1 MATKIRLPNGR
12 FIKVDTDDMNVA
24 QKTAAQYYNSGETG
38 FIDSTTKTMASDS
51 DKNNFDY
58 ESGVNAPWLRAKL
71 GAAETQG
78 EKERVLEEAV
88 GGQGFTRN
96 SKGDLALTP
105 RGLKRLG
112 IKPSS
117 NKYVVIDES
126 GFSFNDFADFSGI
139 LGPIVGSIAG
149 SIFTRGKLKPKF
161 PGLKDIS
168 VGQLGTI
175 SAGTGVGAAGG
186 KGIEE
191 GIEYVAGLQENTPG
205 ELAELLATEAAIGA
219 GGEALFGLGG
229 KLLKYT
235 FGQKAL
241 SKGKLGA
248 DDLKMAA
255 AMSNRGVVDSKTGK
269 RYKGAV
275 AIAAM
280 DSPITGLLQ
289 GITETV
295 SKYQGRK
302 IGVRNVLATDAKNLF
317 RSTNDLASEFDK
329 EIEDLIKSGFGDST
343 ADVAAGKNL
352 AKSISRA
359 FDQSQ
364 KKLNTANS
372 NVRTLMDDVL
382 ADFDA
387 FAEPAT
393 KQAGE
398 EIRSLTAEGY
408 GAWYDAQSKI
418 YQSTGKFFE
427 LPRNLSPGLEG
438 SAVAAKAGLGRQ
450 AEFIDASNIKDYVD
464 IMVSNSLDASGKIDP
479 VKAGPQLQ
487 AYQDLLSRTNKNLS
501 LKELLDLR
509 SELAAANRI
518 TDVGKP
524 GFASLNDA
532 QRSDMLIIINETL
545 TKLEN
550 GDDIAF
556 NQLQQFFKNNL
567 EESIEEINLADNQI
581 KNLEK
586 NINSES
592 KENLYDILRSS
603 SYKIK
608 AAAERSGKSAEDAL
622 AEAKELKDRLVFSQD
637 ALINKALIQVDGD
650 IFKAEEMLGR
660 ITDKISEIIDETT
673 NAAGNPR
680 FGSRS
685 RAEYDR
691 LLENLNIERRA
702 ALDTIDLHKE
712 TLRKIES
719 DPKFK
724 SLEQISKEEIE
735 ELFKTQRYHQ
745 KVIEDINSNRKINP
759 KKLQAQMQSIR
770 IANSFY
776 SKGIE
781 AFDQGLYQNLL
792 NDAVAGGLD
801 LDKILTQVV
810 KVKNNGEQVKRFFDT
825 LNVDTAALRK
835 QRFEGSGRVDR
846 SKAPKRSALEFSD
859 TRDPITGKTEREIL
873 AEADIKVD
881 SPVFQ
886 NTEQV
891 KGVLQKEF
899 LRDIVTSV
907 QKGSDIVNYK
917 QIANTIEGYGT
928 TVDTLFGSTGKRELI
943 KSLREADQF
952 VNVGTVDDLDA
963 LLAKTS
969 NVDNVIEDLTA
980 KTNAQSE
987 LDEIAKIEIFK
998 KIQNGTIDSENIV
1011 NTLFKSGNS
1020 EDIAAVKQLLGP
1032 DSPEFK
1038 EFQISAMRK
1047 ILNDYVNPGD
1057 DVIEKL
1063 FQDEGFYKAII
1074 SSDGYG
1080 QAVLRETFGDAQY
1093 DLLKKAATRSK
1104 FLVGGERSAQGGGLF
1119 TQGLMFKIIFQPLQA
1134 LPMFGTLRAL
1144 SYLLGSKRFT
1154 QWLAGEIPNKV
1165 FLKNDL
1171 PTLYDAVGLGQPIRR
1186 AIGTQAITE
1195 PIREGS
1201 KYGQRQFQNER
1212 VDPKS
1217 PIALELPEVE
1227 PANLSSQ
1234 NQTTPR
1240 SLNLLGG
1247 NMANMDIAQRI
1258 DRDIQSL
1265 A

>member
-1 MATKIRLPNGR
+1 MAIKVRLPNGR
-12 FIKVDTDDMNVA
+12 YIKVDTDDPA
-24 QKTAAQYYNSGETG
+24 YAKQRGIEYYQAGETG
-38 FIDSTTKTMASDS
+38 FVDDSTRNMATES

-78 EKERVLEEAV
+78 EKERVLEESV

-168 VGQLGTI
+168 VGQIGTI
-175 SAGTGVGAAGG
+175 SAGTGIGAAGG

-248 DDLKMAA
+248 EDLKMAA
-255 AMSNRGVVDSKTGK
+255 ATSKRGVVDSKTGK

-275 AIAAM
+275 AISAL
-280 DSPITGLLQ
+280 DSPISGLLQ

-317 RSTNDLASEFDK
+317 RSTNDLTAEFDK
-329 EIEDLIKSGFGDST
+329 EIDDLIKTGFGDSI
-343 ADVAAGKNL
+343 ADVTAGKNL
-352 AKSISRA
+352 SKSISRA
-359 FDQSQ
+359 FAESE

-545 TKLEN
+545 TSLEN

-581 KNLEK
+581 IRLEDL
-586 NINSES
+586 IDPS
-592 KENLYDILRSS
+592 KEQQSVYDILLNSKKLNPS
-603 SYKIK
+603 D
-608 AAAERSGKSAEDAL
+608 EVL
-622 AEAKELKDRLVFSQD
+622 ELRQNILENQEPLV
-637 ALINKALIQVDGD
+637 KV
-650 IFKAEEMLGR
+650 K
-660 ITDKISEIIDETT
+660 ITDIEGKIYSSERRLENTVNKRSEIVDEMT
-673 NAAGNPR
+673 NPAGNPR
-680 FGSRS
+680 FGSKS
-685 RAEYDR
+685 PKEYDE
-691 LLENLNIERRA
+691 LLETLNIERRA
-702 ALDTIDLHKE
+702 ILDEIDLHKE
-712 TLRKIES
+712 TLKKIES

-724 SLEQISKEEIE
+724 SLEQISKEEIQ
-735 ELFKTQRYHQ
+735 ELIKTQRYHQ

-928 TVDTLFGSTGKRELI
+928 TADTLFGSTGKRELI

-952 VNVGTVDDLDA
+952 VNVGTVDELDA
-963 LLAKTS
+963 LLARTS

-1032 DSPEFK
+1032 ESVEFK
-1038 EFQISAMRK
+1038 EFQTAAMRK

-1144 SYLLGSKRFT
+1144 SYFLGSKRFT
-1154 QWLAGEIPNKV
+1154 QWLAGEIPDKV
-1165 FLKNDL
+1165 FLKTDL
-1171 PTLYDAVGLGQPIRR
+1171 PTLYDAVGLGQPVRR

-1195 PIREGS
+1195 PIRSGTE
-1201 KYGQRQFQNER
+1201 YGQRQFQNEG

>member
-1 MATKIRLPNGR
+1 MAIKVRLPNGR
-12 FIKVDTDDMNVA
+12 YIKVNTNDPA
-24 QKTAAQYYNSGETG
+24 YAKQRGIEYYQAGETG
-38 FIDSTTKTMASDS
+38 FVDDSTRNMATDS

-58 ESGVNAPWLRAKL
+58 DSGVNAPWLRAKL

-112 IKPSS
+112 IKPTS

-168 VGQLGTI
+168 VGQLGKI

-241 SKGKLGA
+241 SKGTLGA
-248 DDLKMAA
+248 EDLKMAA

-398 EIRSLTAEGY
+398 EIRILTAQGY
-408 GAWYDAQSKI
+408 NAWYDAQSKI
-418 YQSTGKFFE
+418 YESTGKFFE
-427 LPRNLSPGLEG
+427 IPENYSEKALSFEAFSRPGMG
-438 SAVAAKAGLGRQ
+438 VQAK
-450 AEFIDASNIKDYVD
+450 FIDAEPLKTYVD
-464 IMVSNSLDASGKIDP
+464 KISADALDDSGKLSLE
-479 VKAGPQLQ
+479 KAGAQFSDLQ
-487 AYQDLLSRTNKNLS
+487 KLLSKTSKNLS
-501 LKELLDLR
+501 LKELLELR
-509 SELAAANRI
+509 NGLASANRI
-518 TDVGKP
+518 TEASKE
-524 GFASLNDA
+524 FASISSSD
-532 QRSDMLIIINETL
+532 RSFLLGIIDDTL
-545 TKLEN
+545 RRLED

-556 NQLQQFFKNNL
+556 NQLQDFFKNSL
-567 EESIEEINLADNQI
+567 EESIEQINLADNQI
-581 KNLEK
+581 IRLEK
-586 NINSES
+586 SINTES

-608 AAAERSGKSAEDAL
+608 AAAEKSGKSAEDAL

-680 FGSRS
+680 FGSRPK
-685 RAEYDR
+685 AETDK
-691 LLENLNIERRA
+691 LLENLNIERKA

-724 SLEQISKEEIE
+724 SLEQISKEEIK
-735 ELFKTQRYHQ
+735 ELFKSQKYHQ

-759 KKLQAQMQSIR
+759 KKLVAQMQSIR
-770 IANSFY
+770 IANNFY
-776 SKGIE
+776 SKGME
-781 AFDQGLYQNLL
+781 AFDRGLYKNLL
-792 NDAVAGGLD
+792 NDSAAGGLN
-801 LDKILTQVV
+801 LDKILDQVV
-810 KVKNNGEQVKRFFDT
+810 LKKNNGEEVKRFFDT
-825 LNVDTAALRK
+825 LNVDTAAFRK

-859 TRDPITGKTEREIL
+859 TPDPITGRTEREIL

-899 LRDIVTSV
+899 LRDIVTRV
-907 QKGSDIVNYK
+907 QRGSDIVNYK
-917 QIANTIEGYGT
+917 KIANTIEGYGT
-928 TVDTLFGSTGKRELI
+928 TADTLFGSTGKRELI

-952 VNVGTVDDLDA
+952 VNVGTVDELDA
-963 LLAKTS
+963 LLARTS

-1032 DSPEFK
+1032 ESVEFK

-1186 AIGTQAITE
+1186 AIGTQTITE
-1195 PIREGS
+1195 PIRTGS
-1201 KYGQRQFQNER
+1201 EYGQRQFQNQG

-1234 NQTTPR
+1234 NPTA
-1240 SLNLLGG
+1240 G
-1247 NMANMDIAQRI
+1247 NAKL
-1258 DRDIQSL
+1258 QSL
-1265 A
+1265 GRKYG

>member
-1 MATKIRLPNGR
+1 MAIKVRLPNGR
-12 FIKVDTDDMNVA
+12 YIKVDTNDPA
-24 QKTAAQYYNSGETG
+24 YAKQRGIEYYQAGETG
-38 FIDSTTKTMASDS
+38 FVDDSTRNMATES

-58 ESGVNAPWLRAKL
+58 ESGVGAPWLRAKL

-96 SKGDLALTP
+96 SRGDLALTP

-112 IKPSS
+112 IKPTS

-161 PGLKDIS
+161 PGLKNIS
-168 VGQLGTI
+168 VGQLGKI

-241 SKGKLGA
+241 SKGTLGA
-248 DDLKMAA
+248 EDLKMAA
-255 AMSNRGVVDSKTGK
+255 AISKRGVVDTKTGK

-275 AIAAM
+275 AISAL
-280 DSPITGLLQ
+280 DSPISGLLQ

-317 RSTNDLASEFDK
+317 RSTNDLTAEFDK
-329 EIEDLIKSGFGDST
+329 EIDELIKSGFGDSI
-343 ADVAAGKNL
+343 ADVTAGKNL
-352 AKSISRA
+352 AKSIKKA
-359 FDQSQ
+359 FEQSE

-393 KQAGE
+393 TQAGD
-398 EIRSLTAEGY
+398 EIRTLTAQGY
-408 GAWYDAQSKI
+408 NDWYNAQSKI

-427 LPRNLSPGLEG
+427 LPRDISPGLEG

-450 AEFIDASNIKDYVD
+450 AEFIDVSNLKEYVD
-464 IMVSNSLDASGKIDP
+464 IMVENSVDASGKIDP

-487 AYQDLLSRTNKNLS
+487 AYQDLLARTDKKLS
-501 LKELLDLR
+501 LKELVEFRSDLA
-509 SELAAANRI
+509 SANRI
-518 TDVGKP
+518 TEIGSP
-524 GFASLNDA
+524 TFASLDDV
-532 QRSDMLIIINETL
+532 QRSDMLTLIDETL
-545 TKLEN
+545 KRLES
-550 GDDIAF
+550 GDEIAF
-556 NQLQQFFKNNL
+556 NQLQQFFRNNL
-567 EESIEEINLADNQI
+567 DESVDQIVKADAQI
-581 KNLEK
+581 
-586 NINSES
+586 
-592 KENLYDILRSS
+592 D
-603 SYKIK
+603 
-608 AAAERSGKSAEDAL
+608 
-622 AEAKELKDRLVFSQD
+622 EL
-637 ALINKALIQVDGD
+637 
-650 IFKAEEMLGR
+650 
-660 ITDKISEIIDETT
+660 TKISETQQDFYEILQASKRANPSDEVLARRENIVNRQEPLIKIKIIDVEGKIYQAERKLGEIVGERDKLIDELT
-673 NAAGNPR
+673 NPSSR
-680 FGSRS
+680 LYGSRAS
-685 RAEYDR
+685 AEVEAE
-691 LLENLNIERRA
+691 LAELEIKRVAGVEAVNVE
-702 ALDTIDLHKE
+702 KE
-712 TLRKIES
+712 VLRQIQQ

-724 SLEQISKEEIE
+724 SFEQIAKEDIAQ
-735 ELFKTQRYHQ
+735 LRKNQDYHQ
-745 KVIEDINSNRKINP
+745 KVVQDINSNRKIQP
-759 KKLQAQMQSIR
+759 SKLNAQMQSIR
-770 IANSFY
+770 IANDFY
-776 SKGIE
+776 SKGME
-781 AFDQGLYQNLL
+781 AFEQGLYKSLL
-792 NDAVAGGLD
+792 NDVAAGGLN
-801 LDKILTQVV
+801 LDKILSQVV
-810 KVKNNGEQVKRFFDT
+810 FKKNNGDQLKRLFDT
-825 LNVDTAALRK
+825 LNVDTAAFRK

-846 SKAPKRSALEFSD
+846 SKAPTRSALEFSD
-859 TRDPITGKTEREIL
+859 TVDPITGKTQRQIL
-873 AEADIKVD
+873 KDADIDVK

-899 LRDIVTSV
+899 LREIVTKI

-917 QIANTIEGYGT
+917 KIANTIEGYGT

-952 VNVGTVDDLDA
+952 VNVGTVDELDA
-963 LLAKTS
+963 LLARTS

-1032 DSPEFK
+1032 ESAEFK
-1038 EFQISAMRK
+1038 EFQTAAMRK

-1186 AIGTQAITE
+1186 AIGTQTITE
-1195 PIREGS
+1195 PIRTGS
-1201 KYGQRQFQNER
+1201 EYGQRQFKNR
-1212 VDPKS
+1212 GVDPKS
-1217 PIALELPEVE
+1217 PITVELPEIE
-1227 PANLSSQ
+1227 PVNVSAQ
-1234 NQTTPR
+1234 NQQQGMP
-1240 SLNLLGG
+1240 SFNLLGG
-1247 NMANMDIAQRI
+1247 NMANMDIAQRL
-1258 DRDIQSL
+1258 DRDIQNL